1 MEGSGGLGGQLD
13 EDERVK
19 LLLGG
24 ADVPEVR
31 QFTGGKA

>member
-1 MEGSGGLGGQLD
+1 MGVVAGQLD

-24 ADVPEVR
+24 ADVP
-31 QFTGGKA
+31 GGGGGRDSF